1 MLRLF
6 CFVRFRL
13 YAFVEAAALRSI
25 VLRYAGAPIATRLFS
40 LFSFFFSS
48 FVYLEMLSLFPSI
61 FCTMFAFSLNGEYVV
76 RSFLSDGVFLPCDHG
91 LEVLGQL
98 ILYGV
103 THIARVW
110 INRVRL
116 PILHVVS

>member
-1 MLRLF
+1 MLLF

-13 YAFVEAAALRSI
+13 YAFVKAAALRSI
-25 VLRYAGAPIATRLFS
+25 VLRYAGASIATRFFS
-40 LFSFFFSS
+40 LFSFFFFP

-61 FCTMFAFSLNGEYVV
+61 FCTIFAFSLNGEYVV
-76 RSFLSDGVFLPCDHG
+76 RSVLSDGVFLPCDHR
-91 LEVLGQL
+91 LEFLDQL
-98 ILYGV
+98 VLYGV

-116 PILHVVS
+116 PIPHVVS